1 MFCICKPYSPDI
13 YIPVVLSIRVVLQA
27 KLLDHLDDSGIAS
40 LVHYRGYGLVRLDE
54 SQMGEMGAERKHAT
68 ILKKPALQSK
78 F

>member
-13 YIPVVLSIRVVLQA
+13 YIPVVPSIRVVLQA

-40 LVHYRGYGLVRLDE
+40 LVHYRGYRLVRLAED
-54 SQMGEMGAERKHAT
+54 QMDEMGAERKHAT